1 MKKVYKILNCS
12 TTVHEDSYKDGEGEF
27 VNSWNIR
34 EVSPVLELTD
44 YNTVKELL
52 EKLNDKYLYH
62 RGKKDE
68 GVKNWFIFED
78 PDLAKKDEIR
88 FDTDQ
93 LVNVDNQEASDY
105 EVEAW
110 KKDEKDLYSA
120 HTVLYVK
127 AIMVEDV
134 KYDEMLKD
142 AQEIGLE
149 LC

>member
-1 MKKVYKILNCS
+1 MKKVYKILNCF
-12 TTVHEDSYKDGEGEF
+12 TTVHEDSYEKGEGKF
-27 VNSWNIR
+27 VNCWSLH
-34 EVSPVLELTD
+34 EVSEYDTI
-44 YNTVKELL
+44 KELL
-52 EKLNDKYLYH
+52 EKLNETYLYH

-78 PDLAKKDEIR
+78 PDLAKKGEIR

-93 LVNVDNQEASDY
+93 LVDVDNQEASDY

-110 KKDEKDLYSA
+110 KKNERELYNA
-120 HTVLYVK
+120 HTTLYVK
-127 AIMVEDV
+127 AVMVEDV

>member
-1 MKKVYKILNCS
+1 MKKVYKVINCS
-12 TTVHEDSYKDGEGEF
+12 TTVHEDSYEKGEGKF
-27 VNSWNIR
+27 VNCWSLR
-34 EVSPVLELTD
+34 EVAPVIELTD
-44 YNTVKELL
+44 YNNVKELL
-52 EKLNDKYLYH
+52 EAINEKYLYH

-68 GVKNWFIFED
+68 GVKNWFIYED
-78 PDLAKKDEIR
+78 PDLAKKGEIR

-93 LVNVDNQEASDY
+93 LVNVDNQEARDY

-110 KKDEKDLYSA
+110 KKNEKELYNA

-134 KYDEMLKD
+134 NYDEMLKD

>member
-1 MKKVYKILNCS
+1 MKKVYKIINCF
-12 TTVHEDSYKDGEGEF
+12 TTVHEDSYEKGEGKF
-27 VNSWNIR
+27 VNNWDIR
-34 EVSPVLELTD
+34 EISPVLELTD

-52 EKLNDKYLYH
+52 EKLNEKYLYH
-62 RGKKDE
+62 SSKKDE

-78 PDLAKKDEIR
+78 PDLAKKGEIR

-93 LVNVDNQEASDY
+93 LVDVDNQEASEY
-105 EVEAW
+105 EVETW
-110 KKDEKDLYSA
+110 KKGEKQLYNA
-120 HTVLYVK
+120 HTALYVK
-127 AIMVEDV
+127 AIIVEDV